1 MGMISP
7 EILQQLYGKWQE
19 RLNQNDGELLKK
31 SFVLMRKLCD
41 QTNAKRKKLA
51 RSTNYWIMQADN
63 VELFAP
69 SLIGICTWLDEHPEI
84 DINPIELE
92 AAQCIVFAEERREEL
107 EQKNLVVVN
116 VSNSNSK
123 KLGFYRCNGRKKKDV
138 RKMGEQIFN

>member
-1 MGMISP
+1 MIMSV
-7 EILQQLYGKWQE
+7 EMLALMIEGERIDELEQIEKIYISYAGVMNLQSSLWQME
-19 RLNQNDGELLKK
+19 DR
-31 SFVLMRKLCD
+31 
-41 QTNAKRKKLA
+41 LA

-92 AAQCIVFAEERREEL
+92 ATQCIVFAEERREEL

-138 RKMGEQIFN
+138 RKMGGVEL

>member
-1 MGMISP
+1 MN
-7 EILQQLYGKWQE
+7 LQSSLWQME
-19 RLNQNDGELLKK
+19 DR
-31 SFVLMRKLCD
+31 
-41 QTNAKRKKLA
+41 LA

-107 EQKNLVVVN
+107 E
-116 VSNSNSK
+116 
-123 KLGFYRCNGRKKKDV
+123 
-138 RKMGEQIFN
+138 